1 MGTGI
6 YKGGINHYRSISD
19 NLPKVANSYHF
30 AHGYFGEHGDST
42 KERTRHIESSNPLK
56 TAKDFYEKLTYGA
69 IEKSLPNGKGKIA
82 KLKDGTIITY
92 REISSSDGSP
102 AVDINIKKSTNSNGV
117 KQQKIHFTKKGR
129 LK

>member
-1 MGTGI
+1 MLL
-6 YKGGINHYRSISD
+6 NHCYCPYIRTIF
-19 NLPKVANSYHF
+19 KYVHHF
-30 AHGYFGEHGDST
+30 AN
-42 KERTRHIESSNPLK
+42 I
-56 TAKDFYEKLTYGA
+56 AKDFYEKLTYGA